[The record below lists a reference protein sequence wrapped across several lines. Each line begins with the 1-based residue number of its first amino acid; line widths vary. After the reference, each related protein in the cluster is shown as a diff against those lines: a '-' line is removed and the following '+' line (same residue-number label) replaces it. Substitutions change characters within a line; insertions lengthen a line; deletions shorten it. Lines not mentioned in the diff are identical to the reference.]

1 MSGSASIFG
10 FRKVTAIIRTGL
22 PLCRLVFAIAFG
34 GCVAAG
40 WADAQALPPDAAA
53 SGPGAAAVEADTSLS
68 DMTASPSPAAT
79 APAVNI
85 IAYHYNTMR
94 TGWNW
99 HETALTPGPTGNVKA
114 GSFGVVQ
121 TVRLGVATGDTAND
135 YVDAQPLLAH
145 ALTVNGA
152 TQDVVY
158 VATEANNVYAIAASG
173 PALGKILVQR
183 KLGTPVP
190 RPLNCGNNGPVL
202 GINSTPVIHLDPAD
216 PTSGGTMYVMSYEL
230 VNNAPTYKLHAL
242 NLKTLADKIAP
253 AIVTASRTL
262 TPSNTTYSFNATVSR
277 QRAALLE
284 ANGRIYAAFASFCDI
299 SANKSRGWLLGW
311 NESNLAPL
319 PANQLENRLSSAPH
333 SFFLSSIWMSGYG
346 PAADPNG
353 AIYVVTGNSDYSGT
367 TYSPPLNVQESVVKL
382 SLDLAILLDYFSPT
396 GADGV
401 GPLDTRDEDFGSG
414 GAMIVPDQSG
424 QVAPTLVAAGKAGHL
439 YLINRSSLGH
449 NTGSVLATVSIGAC
463 WCGPSYFL
471 GSDGIRRIVS
481 SGGNSIRLWKA
492 PISPATLQP
501 DRSFSIGSGQDPGFF
516 TSVSSNGQEA
526 KSAIIWAVN
535 RPTDQNPAKVTLYA
549 FDPTAASGSGPVFSS
564 VAGSWPNPNANA
576 NIVPVVANGK
586 VFVASFAALNIFG
599 PGGTLA
605 PLAVAPP
612 SPPRVPLASQ
622 IFGRITRIDTSQI
635 TIQPATGAPVTVD
648 TTTAVAADQSV
659 PLVVGRAVHVFGPRD
674 AAGLWHAQTI
684 QRAKDA
690 PALWQPFP

>member
-1 MSGSASIFG
+1 MSGSD
-10 FRKVTAIIRTGL
+10 R
-22 PLCRLVFAIAFG
+22 
-34 GCVAAG
+34 
-40 WADAQALPPDAAA
+40 AAA
-53 SGPGAAAVEADTSLS
+53 SREIGAIVRAGFRVCCLLLAVAFAGRVAVGRAEAQTPSTDGIASAPDATAMQADTPPFDTSALPVA
-68 DMTASPSPAAT
+68 TT

-85 IAYHYNTMR
+85 ITHHYNTMR

-121 TVRLGVATGDTAND
+121 TVQLGVATGDTAND
-135 YVDAQPLLAH
+135 YVDAQPLLAN

-202 GINSTPVIHLDPAD
+202 GINSTPVIHLDPTD

-230 VNNAPTYKLHAL
+230 VSNVPTYKLHAL
-242 NLKTLADKIAP
+242 NLKTLADKMAP

-284 ANGRIYAAFASFCDI
+284 ANGQIYAGFSSFCDI

-311 NESNLAPL
+311 SESNLAPL
-319 PANQLENRLSSAPH
+319 PSNQLQDRLSSAPH

-346 PAADPNG
+346 PAADTNG
-353 AIYVVTGNSDYSGT
+353 AVYVVTGNSDPSGT
-367 TYSPPLNVQESVVKL
+367 TYSPPINVQESVVKL
-382 SLDLAILLDYFSPT
+382 SLDLATLLDYFSPT

-414 GAMIVPDQSG
+414 GAMIVPDQPG
-424 QVAPTLVAAGKAGHL
+424 QAAPTVVAAGKAGHL
-439 YLINRSSLGH
+439 YLINRSSMGH
-449 NTGSVLATVSIGAC
+449 NTGNVLATVSVGAC

-471 GSDGIRRIVS
+471 GSDGIRRVVS
-481 SGGNSIRLWKA
+481 SGGNHIMLWKA
-492 PISPATLQP
+492 PTQPATLLP
-501 DRSFSIGSGQDPGFF
+501 DKSFSIGSGQDPGFF
-516 TSVSSNGQEA
+516 TSVSSNGQQA
-526 KSAIIWAVN
+526 NTAIIWAVN
-535 RPTDQNPAKVTLYA
+535 RPTDANPAKVTLYA
-549 FDPTAASGSGPVFSS
+549 FDPATASGSPPVFSS
-564 VAGSWPNPNANA
+564 VAGSWPNPSANA

-599 PGGTLA
+599 PGGTLPPLVMAA
-605 PLAVAPP
+605 PRRAQALV
-612 SPPRVPLASQ
+612 SQ
-622 IFGRITRIDTSQI
+622 IFGRIIRIDTSQI

-648 TTTAVAADQSV
+648 TTNAVTADQSV
-659 PLVVGRAVHVFGPRD
+659 PLVLGRAVHVFGPRD
-674 AAGLWHAQTI
+674 AAGIWHAQAI
-684 QRAKDA
+684 QRAKDS
-690 PALWQPFP
+690 PDLWQPFP

>member
-1 MSGSASIFG
+1 MSGSASTSG
-10 FRKVTAIIRTGL
+10 SRKIRAIVRTGL
-22 PLCRLVFAIAFG
+22 PLCRLVCAIVLG
-34 GCVAAG
+34 GGVAAG
-40 WADAQALPPDAAA
+40 SADAQALPPDAAA
-53 SGPGAAAVEADTSLS
+53 SGPAAAAVEADTSLS
-68 DMTASPSPAAT
+68 DMTASPIPAAS

-85 IAYHYNTMR
+85 ITYHYNTMR

-121 TVRLGVATGDTAND
+121 TVQLGVATGDTAND

-230 VNNAPTYKLHAL
+230 VSNVPTYKLHAL
-242 NLKTLADKIAP
+242 NLQTLADKIAP
-253 AIVTASRTL
+253 AIVTASHTV
-262 TPSNTTYSFNATVSR
+262 TPSNTTYSFNASVSR

-284 ANGRIYAAFASFCDI
+284 ANGRIYAGFASFCDI

-319 PANQLENRLSSAPH
+319 PANQLEDRLSSSPH
-333 SFFLSSIWMSGYG
+333 FFFLSSIWMSGYG

-353 AIYVVTGNSDYSGT
+353 AIYVVTGNSDPSGT
-367 TYSPPLNVQESVVKL
+367 TYSPPNNVQESVVKL
-382 SLDLAILLDYFSPT
+382 SLDLATLLDYFSPT

-414 GAMIVPDQSG
+414 GAMVVPDLFG
-424 QVAPTLVAAGKAGHL
+424 QAFPTLVAAGKAGHL

-501 DRSFSIGSGQDPGFF
+501 DRSFSFGSGQDPGFF
-516 TSVSSNGQEA
+516 TSVSSNGQTA
-526 KSAIIWAVN
+526 NTAIIWAVS
-535 RPTDQNPAKVTLYA
+535 RPTDPNPAKVTLYA

-612 SPPRVPLASQ
+612 SPLRVALASQ
-622 IFGRITRIDTSQI
+622 IFGRIIRIDTSQI

-648 TTTAVAADQSV
+648 TTTAVAASQSV

-684 QRAKDA
+684 QRAKDE